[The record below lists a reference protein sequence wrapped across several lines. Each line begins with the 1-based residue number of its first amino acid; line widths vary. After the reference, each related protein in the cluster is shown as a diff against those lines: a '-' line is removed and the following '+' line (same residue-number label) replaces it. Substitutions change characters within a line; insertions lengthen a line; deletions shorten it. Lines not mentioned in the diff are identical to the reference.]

1 MHRCASDRE
10 AQAASLVEDRI
21 AMLENIGKLIDTD
34 VLVIG
39 GGAGGLWSALSARRH
54 LPSGRVT
61 LLDAHMVGRTGH
73 TAFSNAWM
81 VVMTPDDDPD
91 ACLRDIVEGNEWIA
105 EQELIR
111 EILSLSHMQLLEMEK
126 FGLKFPKENGMF
138 IRRPTRGLR
147 VVQVLKPVGGGLE
160 YCWVLR
166 QALEE
171 QGVQIVERIFITELL
186 SEDGKVTGAVGI
198 DGRTGEFYIVRA
210 KATIIATNSVTFRA
224 GFVRDLTGTGTALA
238 YRAGA
243 TLTNAEFGYLR
254 PGNPQYYFEGITF
267 AIQDGAKFVNA
278 SGESFM
284 EKYEPTWQD
293 RADVQAISK
302 AMVMEK
308 RAGKTPVYLDMS
320 LIPEEKRSDYLHSA
334 VAWMD
339 CFYTKLEE
347 RVRIDMFGRSEY
359 YPLFQ
364 MTKMAIKT
372 DPSCYTHVPGLF
384 AAGLAQASCATHFA
398 GFHIG
403 ACNGTGW
410 IAGRSAA
417 EYAKTMKTPSVNE
430 SHIKLLKQHVQ
441 GRFESGADISD
452 DDLLR
457 DLQKIIFRYDVSIL
471 KNESSLSAALDELRA
486 LEEKSRNAKAPH
498 VHGFVRLNETDC
510 MIDTSEMIFR
520 ASRMRQES
528 RLSHMREDYPARDD
542 KNWLKWILIK
552 EKDGGPNL
560 WVEPIPTP
568 LVPLG

>member
-1 MHRCASDRE
+1 
-10 AQAASLVEDRI
+10 
-21 AMLENIGKLIDTD
+21 MLENIGKVIDTD

-39 GGAGGLWSALSARRH
+39 GGAGGLWAALSARH
-54 LPSGRVT
+54 HWPSGRIT

-81 VVMTPDDDPD
+81 VMMTPDDDAD

-111 EILSLSHMQLLEMEK
+111 EVLSLSHMQLLEMEK
-126 FGLKFPKENGMF
+126 FGLQFPKENGKF

-166 QALEE
+166 KALEA
-171 QGVQIVERIFITELL
+171 QSVHIVERIFVTDLL
-186 SEDGKVTGAVGI
+186 HEDGSVTGAVGI
-198 DGRTGEFYIVRA
+198 DGRTGEFQIVRA
-210 KATIIATNSVTFRA
+210 KATVIATNSVTFRA
-224 GFVRDLTGTGTALA
+224 GFVRDLTGTGTVLA

-278 SGESFM
+278 AGESFM
-284 EKYEPTWQD
+284 EKYEPTWAD
-293 RADVQAISK
+293 RADVQLISK

-308 RAGKTPVYLDMS
+308 RAGKAPIYLDMS
-320 LIPEEKRSDYLHSA
+320 LIPEEKKSDYLHSA

-339 CFYTKLEE
+339 YFYTKLED

-372 DPSCYTHVPGLF
+372 DPSCYANVPGLF

-417 EYAKTMKTPSVNE
+417 ECAKALAAPSVSE
-430 SHIKLLKQHVQ
+430 SYTRLLKRELQ
-441 GRFESGADISD
+441 GRFETGVSISD
-452 DDLLR
+452 DELLG

-471 KNESSLSAALDELRA
+471 KSESALSAALDELRL
-486 LEEKSRNAKAPH
+486 LEEKSRNARAPH
-498 VHGFVRLNETDC
+498 VHGFVRLKETDC
-510 MIDTSEMIFR
+510 MIDTSKMIFS
-520 ASRMRQES
+520 ASRMRRES
-528 RLSHMREDYPARDD
+528 RLSHMREDYPTRDD

-552 EKDGGPNL
+552 EKDSGPDL
-560 WVEPIPTP
+560 WVEPISTP

>member
-1 MHRCASDRE
+1 
-10 AQAASLVEDRI
+10 
-21 AMLENIGKLIDTD
+21 MLEKIGKFIETD

-39 GGAGGLWSALSARRH
+39 AGAGGLWAALSARRH

-81 VVMTPDDDPD
+81 VVMTPEDDPD
-91 ACLRDIVEGNEWIA
+91 ACVRDIVQGNEWIA

-111 EILSLSHMQLLEMEK
+111 EILSLSYGQLLEMERY
-126 FGLKFPKENGMF
+126 GLQFPKENGKF

-166 QALEE
+166 KALEQE
-171 QGVQIVERIFITELL
+171 GIEFVERVFITELL
-186 SEDGKVTGAVGI
+186 KGEDGSVAGAVGV
-198 DGRTGEFYIVRA
+198 DGRTGEFHIIRA
-210 KATIIATNSVTFRA
+210 KSTVVATNSVTFRA
-224 GFVRDLTGTGTALA
+224 GFVRDLTGTGPLLA
-238 YRAGA
+238 YRSGA

-278 SGESFM
+278 LGETFM
-284 EKYEPTWQD
+284 EKYEPSWAD
-293 RADVQAISK
+293 CADVQSISK
-302 AMVMEK
+302 AMVLEK
-308 RAGKTPVYLDMS
+308 KAGKAPIYLDMS

-339 CFYTKLEE
+339 YFYRKLGE
-347 RVRIDMFGRSEY
+347 RARIDMFGKSEY
-359 YPLFQ
+359 YPLLQ

-372 DPSCYTHVPGLF
+372 DSRCYSGVPGLF
-384 AAGLAQASCATHFA
+384 VAGLAQASCATHFA

-417 EYAKTMKTPSVNE
+417 GWAEGTNRVDVDEAYVRS
-430 SHIKLLKQHVQ
+430 LKEEIRHC
-441 GRFESGADISD
+441 FDSGADATD

-457 DLQKIIFRYDVSIL
+457 ELQKLIFRYDLSIL
-471 KNESSLSAALDELRA
+471 KSEERLADALDQLQG
-486 LEEKSRNAKAPH
+486 LKEKSRAVLAPH
-498 VHGFVRLNETDC
+498 VHGFVRLKETEC

-520 ASRMRQES
+520 ASQMRRES
-528 RLSHMREDYPARDD
+528 RLSHIREDFPARDD
-542 KNWLKWILIK
+542 KNWLKWILIR
-552 EKDGGPNL
+552 ERNGAPHL
-560 WVEPIPTP
+560 WTEPISTP
-568 LVPLG
+568 LVPIESVCL